1 MQDLSIKMN
10 RIRTEKA
17 QILSESINK
26 ELADLE
32 MPNATFNCNI
42 IFNENNEF
50 NKNGLDSVE
59 FLIKTN
65 IGDEEKPLIKIAS
78 GGEMSRIMLAI
89 KSVLANVDKVPIL
102 IFDEIDTGIS
112 GKAAKAVS
120 EKMRKIANNHQLLA
134 ITHLAN
140 IAAKADHNY
149 YISKIVENEKTKTTV
164 KKLTEEETIE
174 EIARISN
181 GELTKIAI
189 EHAKELRNWK
199 N

>member
-1 MQDLSIKMN
+1 
-10 RIRTEKA
+10 
-17 QILSESINK
+17 
-26 ELADLE
+26 
-32 MPNATFNCNI
+32 
-42 IFNENNEF
+42 
-50 NKNGLDSVE
+50 
-59 FLIKTN
+59 
-65 IGDEEKPLIKIAS
+65 
-78 GGEMSRIMLAI
+78 MSRIMLAI

-120 EKMRKIANNHQLLA
+120 EKMRKIANNHQILA

-164 KKLTEEETIE
+164 KRLTEEETIE

-181 GELTKIAI
+181 GEITKIAI
-189 EHAKELRNWK
+189 EHARELRNWK